1 MQPSDACYALIQQ
14 FEGCQLTAYKDPVGI
29 VTIGYGHT
37 GADVTEGLTIT
48 PEYAQT
54 LLKSDVQWAANAV
67 NTLVHVPLNQNQV
80 DSLTSLVYNIGVR
93 QFSQSTL
100 LALINK
106 GQLQQ
111 AADQFELW
119 IHAGGQV
126 LPGLVRRRAAER
138 QLFLQESA

>member
-1 MQPSDACYALIQQ
+1 MDPSDACYALISS
-14 FEGCQLTAYKDPVGI
+14 FEGCQLQAYRDPVGI
-29 VTIGYGHT
+29 LTIGYGHV

-67 NTLVHVPLNQNQV
+67 NTLVHVPLSQPQF
-80 DSLTSLVYNIGVR
+80 DALTSFVYNLGVR
-93 QFSQSTL
+93 AFAQSTL

-126 LPGLVRRRAAER
+126 LPGLVRRRAAEM
-138 QLFLQESA
+138 QLFLERDS